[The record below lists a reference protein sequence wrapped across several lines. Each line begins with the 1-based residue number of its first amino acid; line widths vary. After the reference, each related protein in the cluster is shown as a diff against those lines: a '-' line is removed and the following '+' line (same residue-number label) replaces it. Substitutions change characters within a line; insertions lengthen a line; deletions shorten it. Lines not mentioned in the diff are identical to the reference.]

1 MQFRVPG
8 LETFELELPA
18 ETKVRERLRD
28 LGSETGADVVDFW
41 NWTDSDM
48 ILRILDA
55 VSLRRCEED
64 GEGILQH
71 RA

>member
-28 LGSETGADVVDFW
+28 LGSETEADVVDSCDLRFGIEL
-41 NWTDSDM
+41 
-48 ILRILDA
+48 ILI
-55 VSLRRCEED
+55 
-64 GEGILQH
+64 
-71 RA
+71 

>member
-28 LGSETGADVVDFW
+28 LGSETGADVVD
-41 NWTDSDM
+41 SDM

-64 GEGILQH
+64 GQGILQH

>member
-28 LGSETGADVVDFW
+28 LGSETGADVVVLLELDRFRYDFFEFW
-41 NWTDSDM
+41 M
-48 ILRILDA
+48 PF
-55 VSLRRCEED
+55 
-64 GEGILQH
+64 H
-71 RA
+71 